1 MCELILA
8 SGSSRRHSLLNQLN
22 LEYRVVAPNMDETVL
37 EDELATQYVRRIA
50 IQKANSVYDSSA
62 SNSSSNRDKK
72 AVLAADTIISFQ
84 GKIIGKPTD
93 KQHVQHI
100 LQQLSAKEHEVMTA
114 LCLKMRDY
122 SIEST
127 VTTKVKFKQL
137 TKAQINT
144 YSLTNEPY
152 DKAGAY
158 AIQGLGATFIEYILG
173 SYSNVMGLPLYEV
186 TRLLNQAKILKNH
199 GI

>member
-1 MCELILA
+1 
-8 SGSSRRHSLLNQLN
+8 
-22 LEYRVVAPNMDETVL
+22 MDETVL